1 MKIKLTATFATL
13 LASTVGA
20 TLIASPVIAKSKH
33 KSIDHR
39 TALVHRHDVA
49 SDSFAS
55 AIRAHSPNPAWDVYN
70 HEGRYVGSDPDP
82 RIREMILIQSGF
94 KPD

>member
-13 LASTVGA
+13 LASAVAA
-20 TLIASPVIAKSKH
+20 TLIASPVMARSKH
-33 KSIDHR
+33 KPIDHR
-39 TALVHRHDVA
+39 AAVVHRHDIA
-49 SDSFAS
+49 SESFAS

-70 HEGRYVGSDPDP
+70 HMGRYVGSDPDP

-94 KPD
+94 KS